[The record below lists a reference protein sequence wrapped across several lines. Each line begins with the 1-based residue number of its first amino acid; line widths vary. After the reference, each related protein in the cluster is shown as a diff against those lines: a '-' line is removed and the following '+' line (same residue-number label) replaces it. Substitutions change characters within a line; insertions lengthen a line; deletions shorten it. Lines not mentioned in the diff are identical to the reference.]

1 MPGFVYVP
9 VIMGGSRSVQLNHL
23 YVHGNAIRIL
33 SFKLAEFYKR
43 VDWKTGGL
51 RFKKRSATQG
61 MP

>member
-9 VIMGGSRSVQLNHL
+9 VMMGGSRSVQLNQL

-43 VDWKTGGL
+43 VDWKMGEL
-51 RFKKRSATQG
+51 RFKKRSAAQG